1 MRMPLLA
8 LLASGLS
15 VATASAAE
23 SAFGITDVEYR
34 LSCAS
39 CHGVEGKG
47 DGPMAQYMK
56 IAPSDL
62 TQISKNNG
70 GDFPFIRV
78 MEVID
83 GRGVVA
89 GHGTRDMPVWGDR
102 FTAASD
108 QEGFRRDLAVRL
120 RILELMYFVQSI
132 QEK

>member
-1 MRMPLLA
+1 MRTLLFSLFGLGLLA
-8 LLASGLS
+8 G
-15 VATASAAE
+15 SAGAVE
-23 SAFGITDVEYR
+23 TTFGITDTEYL

-39 CHGVEGKG
+39 CHGAEGKG

-83 GRGVVA
+83 GRGEVA
-89 GHGTRDMPVWGDR
+89 GHGSRDMPVWGDR

-108 QEGFRRDLAVRL
+108 QDGFRRDLAVRL
-120 RILELMYFVQSI
+120 RILELMFFVQSI
-132 QEK
+132 QQK

>member
-1 MRMPLLA
+1 MRTLLFSI
-8 LLASGLS
+8 LGLGLF
-15 VATASAAE
+15 AGAAQAAE
-23 SAFGITDVEYR
+23 TTFGITDTEYR

-39 CHGVEGKG
+39 CHGTEGKG

-83 GRGVVA
+83 GRGEVA
-89 GHGTRDMPVWGDR
+89 GHGTRDMPVWGAR
-102 FTAASD
+102 FSAASGAD
-108 QEGFRRDLAVRL
+108 GLQRDLAVRV
-120 RILELMYFVQSI
+120 RILELMFFVLSI
-132 QEK
+132 QQK